1 LAVGA
6 FGRIKNNTKQLTR
19 DRKTRLHLVPWF
31 AKYTAVG
38 LRAYVLPDPPNS
50 KLGRGVK
57 RKTVCCTCEHFVR
70 SRAPPQ
76 PPTTL
81 ILGVRGVGE
90 GGFVKLPDLLERLRY
105 LQTFVLQQSCCQG
118 RRCSLSVL
126 LCSWGPRWPPPKA
139 GVSRS
144 MLLRGFGPGP
154 LRAPPQGLSHTGGH
168 LGASEAFGAPRSTHP
183 TRSDNEGPSGLP
195 GYNRQI

>member
-1 LAVGA
+1 MAEVVNP
-6 FGRIKNNTKQLTR
+6 RMPTKPSR
-19 DRKTRLHLVPWF
+19 DGWRTKVRKLQQPPAYHLRNP
-31 AKYTAVG
+31 
-38 LRAYVLPDPPNS
+38 RATLCRPPDPPNS

-81 ILGVRGVGE
+81 ILGVRGFGE
-90 GGFVKLPDLLERLRY
+90 GGFVKLPGLLERLRY

-154 LRAPPQGLSHTGGH
+154 LRALPQGLSHTGGH
-168 LGASEAFGAPRSTHP
+168 LGADEVAGAPRNTHP

-195 GYNRQI
+195 GRNRQI